1 MEISDKLVPDA
12 FGDPAERL
20 GPRALCNAVTIAVV
34 RQGASNKDSHVADV
48 TATADAD
55 TTATIPHGLGAAP
68 EEVTITWLKNE
79 AAISLWRATTIDAT
93 NVVLTKATTMGS
105 GVAGAQARVI
115 IKRPHTLG
123 Q

>member
-1 MEISDKLVPDA
+1 MS
-12 FGDPAERL
+12 
-20 GPRALCNAVTIAVV
+20 VTVTVV
-34 RQGASNKDSHVADV
+34 RQGAATKDSHVADV
-48 TATADAD
+48 AATADGD
-55 TTATIPHGLGAAP
+55 TTATIPHSLGAAP
-68 EEVTITWLKNE
+68 EEVTITWLKAE

-115 IKRPHTLG
+115 IKRPHTIG